1 MKRLYHNILFA
12 AVFLLVLPVQTL
24 AAELLIPGGQIIGLQ
39 LQNGTVTVAAFDDA
53 LGAAA
58 RESGLKIGDEIRSV
72 NGQQVTCAEDVR
84 AALKSGGDP
93 VSLSIRRSGKSQKLT
108 VCPSQTPDGPRLG
121 IHLKQGIS
129 GIGTVTWYE
138 PGSGKF
144 GTLGHGVNDSSGRL
158 LNMVRGTAYH
168 AGVISV
174 KKGKSGEPGLLKGSA
189 EASDVWGSLTRN
201 TAQGV
206 FGITKQPL
214 QGEPLPVA
222 DFEEIHTG
230 GATIRSTVA
239 GRNVQEYSVE
249 ILKIYA
255 EDRTDGR
262 NFLIRVTDP
271 DLLAAT
277 GGIVQGMSGSPI
289 IQDGKLIGAVTH
301 VLVSSPETGYGIFIE
316 NMMDAAA

>member
-1 MKRLYHNILFA
+1 MKRLYHNIAFA
-12 AVFLLVLPVQTL
+12 AVFLLLLPVQAL

-58 RESGLKIGDEIRSV
+58 REAGLKIGDEIQSV
-72 NGQQVTCAEDVR
+72 NGHPVACAEDVR
-84 AALKSGGDP
+84 DALTSGASP
-93 VSLSIRRSGKSQKLT
+93 VSLSVRRGGKSQQFT
-108 VCPSQTPDGPRLG
+108 ITPRQTPEGPRLG
-121 IHLKQGIS
+121 IYLKQGIS
-129 GIGTVTWYE
+129 GIGTVTWYD

-144 GTLGHGVNDSSGRL
+144 GTLGHGVNDSGGRL

-168 AGVISV
+168 AGVVSV

-214 QGEPLPVA
+214 RGEPLPVA
-222 DFEEIHTG
+222 GFEDIHTG

-239 GRNVQEYSVE
+239 GRDVQEYSVE

-255 EDRTDGR
+255 RDRSDGR

-271 DLLAAT
+271 DLLSAT

-316 NMMDAAA
+316 NMLDAAG